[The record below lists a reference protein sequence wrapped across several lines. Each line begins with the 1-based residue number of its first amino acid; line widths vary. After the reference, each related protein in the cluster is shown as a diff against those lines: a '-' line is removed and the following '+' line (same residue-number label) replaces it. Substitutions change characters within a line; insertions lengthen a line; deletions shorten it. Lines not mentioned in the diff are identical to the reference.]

1 MRTRWF
7 PLLAVAAAI
16 AAVPVVSTDRL
27 WLDTLVQI
35 LIFATF
41 ATAWNMAAGG
51 AGLFSFGHSALFA
64 IGAYGAA
71 VPYARLGLSPY
82 LGAGAAAL
90 LAILA
95 ALVIGVMSLRL
106 RGHYF
111 ALATLAFGQVFL
123 ILITNLT
130 GVTGGPD
137 GLTLPFHVGAA
148 NLTFTS
154 IAPYVYI
161 ALALYI
167 ATAATAVVLRGRRV
181 GYQML
186 AVREDQSAA
195 RSLGIPALRVKL
207 FAVAMS
213 GLFAALAG
221 SLYAFYTLFI
231 TPQDTASL
239 DVATQP
245 VVMAVIGGMF
255 VTLGPLVGAALILAL
270 NQVVISVVGTDVAGL
285 SGAIYGALLIVVIL
299 TMPDGLLGGAG
310 RLLHGRT
317 APGGWRLRPAG
328 RETRPVTTAAP
339 RDQKEARRA

>member
-1 MRTRWF
+1 VRTRWF
-7 PLLAVAAAI
+7 PLLVVAAAI

-27 WLDTLVQI
+27 WLDVLVQV

-82 LGAGAAAL
+82 LGAAAAAL
-90 LAILA
+90 LAMLA
-95 ALVIGVMSLRL
+95 ALVIGIMSLRL

-111 ALATLAFGQVFL
+111 ALATLAFGQVFFVL
-123 ILITNLT
+123 VTNLT
-130 GVTGGPD
+130 GLTGGSE
-137 GLTLPFHVGAA
+137 GLTLPFHPGAA

-161 ALALYI
+161 ALALYL

-207 FAVAMS
+207 FAIAVS

-231 TPQDTASL
+231 TPQNTASL

-255 VTLGPLVGAALILAL
+255 AALGPLVGAALILSL
-270 NQVVISVVGTDVAGL
+270 NQMIISVVGAEVSGL

-299 TMPDGLLGGAG
+299 TMPDGLLGMAG
-310 RLLHGRT
+310 RLLDG
-317 APGGWRLRPAG
+317 APGGRRLRLAG
-328 RETRPVTTAAP
+328 RGTRPVTAAAA
-339 RDQKEARRA
+339 RDQEEARRA